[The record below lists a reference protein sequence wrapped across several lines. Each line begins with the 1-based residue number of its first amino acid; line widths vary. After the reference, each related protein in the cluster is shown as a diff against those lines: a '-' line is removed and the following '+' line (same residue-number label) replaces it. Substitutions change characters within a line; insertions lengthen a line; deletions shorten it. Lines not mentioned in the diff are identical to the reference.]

1 VAGFYQAGAANSA
14 GVAYTIA
21 GPNNVAFVI
30 VQAGN
35 ASDGGRGAVT
45 NTGTVTLSTTR
56 SVITES
62 INASSGTLTG
72 NSTGGVALTFSG
84 GSDVALA
91 RQRLV
96 NISSRARVGAGDA
109 VAIAGF
115 VISGEQ
121 SKPVLIRAV
130 GPTIGAAPF
139 NVAGALPAPRLELFR
154 GTASIAVNAGI
165 GTNRAAIDA
174 AGVQAGAFALGASG
188 ADAAILTTLAPGN
201 YTAVVSSST
210 TATGVALVEVY
221 DLSGVAPGQKLLN
234 IATRAA
240 AGTGADTLIA
250 GFVVP
255 PGSAK
260 RVLVR
265 GVGPGL
271 TPFGVTGVLAQP
283 VLTLFS
289 GSTTVA
295 TNTNWNTSA
304 DAAVITTASVQ
315 AGAFGLA
322 NNDSAMVVTLAPGN
336 YTAQV
341 VGVGTGTG
349 VALIEVYELP

>member
-1 VAGFYQAGAANSA
+1 VSSG
-14 GVAYTIA
+14 
-21 GPNNVAFVI
+21 
-30 VQAGN
+30 
-35 ASDGGRGAVT
+35 GAVT
-45 NTGTVTLSTTR
+45 VSTSR
-56 SVITES
+56 SVISETIS
-62 INASSGTLTG
+62 SSGTITG
-72 NSTGGVALTFSG
+72 SSSGAVTATYNG

-96 NISSRARVGAGDA
+96 NISSRARVGAGDD

-115 VISGEQ
+115 VISGEV

-139 NVAGALPAPRLELFR
+139 NVSGALASPRLELFR
-154 GTASIAVNAGI
+154 GQTSIGVNAGI
-165 GTNRAAIDA
+165 ASNRAAIDA
-174 AGVQAGAFALGASG
+174 AAQQAAAFPLGASG
-188 ADAAILTTLAPGN
+188 ADAAIVTTLAPGN

-210 TATGVALVEVY
+210 NAAGVALVEVY
-221 DLSGVAPGQKLLN
+221 DLSGMQPGQKLLN

-240 AGTGADTLIA
+240 AGTGDNTLIA

-255 PGSAK
+255 PGTAK
-260 RVLVR
+260 RVLIR

-271 TPFGVTGVLAQP
+271 SAFNVTGVLAQP
-283 VLTLFS
+283 VLTLIS
-289 GSTTVA
+289 GGSTVA

-304 DAAVITTASVQ
+304 DAAAITNASLQ

-341 VGVGTGTG
+341 TGVNNTTG

>member
-1 VAGFYQAGAANSA
+1 MS
-14 GVAYTIA
+14 
-21 GPNNVAFVI
+21 
-30 VQAGN
+30 
-35 ASDGGRGAVT
+35 
-45 NTGTVTLSTTR
+45 
-56 SVITES
+56 
-62 INASSGTLTG
+62 
-72 NSTGGVALTFSG
+72 FSG
-84 GSDVALA
+84 GSDALVAV
-91 RQRLV
+91 QRLV
-96 NISSRARVGAGDA
+96 NISSRARVGAGDS

-130 GPTIGAAPF
+130 GPTLSGAPF
-139 NVAGALPAPRLELFR
+139 NVSGALASPRLELFR
-154 GTASIAVNAGI
+154 GATSIAVNAGI
-165 GTNRAAIDA
+165 AANRTAIDA
-174 AGVQAGAFALGASG
+174 AAQQSGAFALGASG

-210 TATGVALVEVY
+210 AAAGVALIEVY
-221 DLSGVAPGQKLLN
+221 DLSGAAPGQKLLN
-234 IATRAA
+234 IATRAE
-240 AGTGADTLIA
+240 AGTGDNILIA

-255 PGSAK
+255 AGSAK
-260 RVLVR
+260 RVLIR

-283 VLTLFS
+283 VLTLIS

-295 TNTNWNTSA
+295 QNTNWNTSP
-304 DAAVITTASVQ
+304 DAAAITTASVQ

-341 VGVGTGTG
+341 MGVGTGTG